1 MAAHHG
7 GLEDENEF
15 FVCVIICNVFRHVCS
30 FFVTVCF
37 FLSFGG
43 QFVICSFFFGHFV
56 ATLLNVI

>member
-30 FFVTVCF
+30 FFVTVCVF
-37 FLSFGG
+37 
-43 QFVICSFFFGHFV
+43 FVIWWTICNLFIF
-56 ATLLNVI
+56 LVILVQLS